1 MGEMLIVNLLGLWH
15 YERPELFGVPT
26 WAGWFYFGYAV
37 GVAYVAHY
45 FASKR

>member
-1 MGEMLIVNLLGLWH
+1 MLIVNLLGLWH

-26 WAGWFYFGYAV
+26 WAGWCYFGYAV
-37 GVAYVAHY
+37 GVAYVARY